1 MTDMHDLK
9 RQKQKKVKQ
18 NRLRKKKQP
27 RDWKKL
33 FHRLLMTTVGLGSG
47 ALIVSGTVLTAQVLL
62 ESGYFAVSTVRVEHQ
77 SRVTEEDI
85 LAVSDI
91 RPGDGIF
98 DLDLHLIGRKIEENP
113 WIATAEVERV
123 FPDQIIIRV
132 VEREPQAIVDL
143 GYLYYV
149 DNEGEIFKLL
159 DGSDQLDFPVISGI
173 DRDDMLNHPEQV
185 RSRLRKALGL
195 LELLRNREMFSLEQI
210 SQLHVDPYQGLTLY
224 TLVGGVPI
232 RIGHDDYL
240 YKLQRLERVYNDLEP
255 RLSAL
260 KYIDLNVI
268 DRVIVK
274 VDVKRS
280 FS

>member
-1 MTDMHDLK
+1 MHDLK
-9 RQKQKKVKQ
+9 RQNQKKVKQ

-33 FHRLLMTTVGLGSG
+33 FHGLLRATVGLGSG

-62 ESGYFAVSTVRVEHQ
+62 ESGYFAVNKVRVEHQ
-77 SRVTEEDI
+77 SRVSEEEI
-85 LAVSDI
+85 LAASDI
-91 RPGDGIF
+91 RKGDGIF

-113 WIATAEVERV
+113 WIATAEVVRA
-123 FPDQIIIRV
+123 FPDEIIIRV
-132 VEREPQAIVDL
+132 AERAPKAIVDL

-149 DNEGEIFKLL
+149 DDSGEIFKLL
-159 DGSDQLDFPVISGI
+159 DGGDQLDFPVISGI
-173 DRDDMLNHPEQV
+173 DRDDMLNQPEQV
-185 RSRLRKALGL
+185 RSRLRKALNL
-195 LELLRNREMFSLEQI
+195 LELLRDRTMFSLEEI
-210 SQLHVDPYQGLTLY
+210 SQVHVDPHQGLTLY

-232 RIGHDDYL
+232 RLGHDDYL
-240 YKLQRLERVYNDLEP
+240 YKLQRLERVYEDLEP

-274 VDVKRS
+274 VDVKRA